1 MDMMTLD
8 ISQILSNM
16 PIAGSMI
23 WFAYHITNESRKER
37 QENYKAS
44 EEERKEWSNE
54 RKEIYEKIM
63 GNLIKQNEYIAKN
76 TDTLKSLVSKKCE
89 FKNKVRI

>member
-1 MDMMTLD
+1 MDIMTLD
-8 ISQILSNM
+8 LSQILSNM

-37 QENYKAS
+37 QEHYKAG
-44 EEERKEWSNE
+44 EDERKEWSAE

-63 GNLIKQNEYIAKN
+63 GNLIKQSEYIEKN
-76 TDTLKSLVSKKCE
+76 TDTLKSLVGKKCE
-89 FKNKVRI
+89 LIK